1 MPLLDNIT
9 FVRLVTSAVCT
20 VFHGELEVEVKF
32 RGVTEMAQKFSYT
45 QALQATQLQPAF
57 GKTMVNNN
65 AEAIRD
71 MVGERGVE
79 VVRRVVEISQ
89 SGRAP
94 KNDPA
99 LFVMALC
106 FAFGDT
112 ETKKAAR
119 ENLSKVARTGTHFF
133 LFLKYATAL
142 RGWGRALKTA
152 AAKWYMDQNASDLA
166 YQAAKYRNRE
176 GWEHHDV
183 R

>member
-1 MPLLDNIT
+1 
-9 FVRLVTSAVCT
+9 
-20 VFHGELEVEVKF
+20 
-32 RGVTEMAQKFSYT
+32 MAQKFSYT